1 MVLRW
6 SLAGFNVVYDRMR
19 KGRWSWGEGV
29 GAFGKEKTARKL
41 PNFSS
46 VRESETNI
54 LAVAANGQVVVG
66 YVGEDKKKSGARR
79 NSPSPALVRYQIL
92 WMPEMAARSMTM
104 RPLPSR
110 LPKSSDIAPS
120 RSERI
125 TS

>member
-46 VRESETNI
+46 VRESETK
-54 LAVAANGQVVVG
+54 
-66 YVGEDKKKSGARR
+66 DSTKARR
-79 NSPSPALVRYQIL
+79 GRVPSLIQRIRGGVNAPEKLQPIEPARVSFHYKVR
-92 WMPEMAARSMTM
+92 
-104 RPLPSR
+104 
-110 LPKSSDIAPS
+110 
-120 RSERI
+120 
-125 TS
+125 

>member
-46 VRESETNI
+46 VRESDRFPLETN
-54 LAVAANGQVVVG
+54 
-66 YVGEDKKKSGARR
+66 
-79 NSPSPALVRYQIL
+79 
-92 WMPEMAARSMTM
+92 
-104 RPLPSR
+104 
-110 LPKSSDIAPS
+110 
-120 RSERI
+120 
-125 TS
+125 